1 MVDVLVRLR
10 VLSLIGFLIYL
21 VAGLVEPVTADN
33 SVPREGLD
41 AIKNILILPL
51 EIAIYRLLILGEA
64 TSGYNL
70 AIFDLRFQRLLGWTI
85 GLWALLNLPP
95 YLPGLI
101 TPSEDANAIA
111 TIAAVVAAIALVVR
125 IAVLFPAIAVEAPG
139 ASLANALSDT
149 RGRSWFILKSYFM
162 VLLPALLVL
171 VLMVGLAAFGLV
183 SDTPDLSS
191 GWDIMRIAF
200 VSAVELLITVL
211 TTVAASRLF
220 DWIGHQVK
228 GQPTSPGPA

>member
-1 MVDVLVRLR
+1 MVNVLVRLR
-10 VLSLIGFLIYL
+10 FLSLIGFLIYL
-21 VAGLVEPVTADN
+21 VAGLVEPATADN
-33 SVPREGLD
+33 PAPREGLD
-41 AIKNILILPL
+41 LIKNILILPL

-64 TSGYNL
+64 TSSYKL
-70 AIFDLRFQRLLGWTI
+70 AIFDLRFQRLLGWTV

-111 TIAAVVAAIALVVR
+111 TIATVVVAIALVVR
-125 IAVLFPAIAVEAPG
+125 IAVLFPAIAVDAPG
-139 ASLANALSDT
+139 ASLGNALADT
-149 RGRSWFILKSYFM
+149 RGRSWLVVKCYFI
-162 VLLPALLVL
+162 VLLPVLLVL

-183 SDTPDLSS
+183 SDVPDLST
-191 GWDIMRIAF
+191 GWGIMRAVF
-200 VSAVELLITVL
+200 VSAIELLIAVL
-211 TTVAASRLF
+211 TPVAASRLF

>member
-1 MVDVLVRLR
+1 MVDVLIRLR
-10 VLSLIGFLIYL
+10 FLSLIGFLIYL
-21 VAGLVEPVTADN
+21 VAGLVAPATADN
-33 SVPREGLD
+33 PVPREGLD

-51 EIAIYRLLILGEA
+51 EIAIYRLLILGET

-70 AIFDLRFQRLLGWTI
+70 AIFDLRFQRLLGWTV

-95 YLPGLI
+95 YLAGLI

-111 TIAAVVAAIALVVR
+111 TIATVVAAIALVVR
-125 IAVLFPAIAVEAPG
+125 ITVLFPAIAVEAPG
-139 ASLANALSDT
+139 ASLANALADT
-149 RGRSWFILKSYFM
+149 RGRSWSILKSYFL

-171 VLMVGLAAFGLV
+171 VVGLAAFGLV
-183 SDTPDLSS
+183 SDIPDLST
-191 GWDIMRIAF
+191 GWDIMGIAF
-200 VSAVELLITVL
+200 VSAIEFLITVL
-211 TTVAASRLF
+211 TTVATSRLF